1 MKRTILTAVSLLFL
15 FVLPPHLSAGPRSW
29 QQAQKIAERIGC
41 WAKNSVAPMTPGNV
55 FLKMGDKETA
65 VPLKLTNWG
74 DTEVTSISYTFY
86 YTDKQVSEG
95 PFVLNLDQ
103 TLKDGETREVKI
115 PIKPGQ
121 KLGKEELL
129 FNITQVNGQYNEASA
144 GYAYLTCCTVNKMP
158 HKRVLVEDYAG
169 MWCWHCPIGLVA
181 TDAIARMYPD
191 DVVAVSVHKTD
202 DISKVVSRGVYE
214 GLIDRYAV
222 TVPAVWVAR
231 DNKAAGFD
239 ITDAFKIEKS
249 KVTYMNMEVDAEW
262 DENGNNIRVKTQVEP
277 CMLPDE
283 GETFAIGYVMTA
295 SGLSDDKWR
304 QESNYAEY
312 SSDSYKDAPEEMKF
326 YADAANYVEGW
337 SQVKGMV
344 YNHVAIESQG
354 MDNGLEDS
362 KMTDFRA
369 DEVKTHSTTFEGVNK
384 YSVIRDRSKIEIA
397 AVLFNTKTG
406 KIENAARCS
415 VRNHGTTGIR
425 PNLVQEQKKTEGIY
439 DMQGRKVNGK
449 PTPGIYIVNGKK
461 TVIR

>member
-1 MKRTILTAVSLLFL
+1 MKRTILTAVSLLIL
-15 FVLPPHLSAGPRSW
+15 FVLPPHLSAGPQSW

-55 FLKMGDKETA
+55 FLKMGDKETV

-95 PFVLNLDQ
+95 PFVLNFDQ
-103 TLKDGETREVKI
+103 PLKDGETREVKI
-115 PIKPGQ
+115 PIRPGQ

-144 GYAYLTCCTVNKMP
+144 GYAYLTCCMVNKMP

-202 DISKVVSRGVYE
+202 DISKVVSRWVYE

-239 ITDAFKIEKS
+239 IT
-249 KVTYMNMEVDAEW
+249 
-262 DENGNNIRVKTQVEP
+262 
-277 CMLPDE
+277 
-283 GETFAIGYVMTA
+283 
-295 SGLSDDKWR
+295 
-304 QESNYAEY
+304 
-312 SSDSYKDAPEEMKF
+312 
-326 YADAANYVEGW
+326 DAANYVEGW

-425 PNLVQEQKKTEGIY
+425 PNLVQEQKKPEGIY

>member
-1 MKRTILTAVSLLFL
+1 MKRTILTAVSLLIL
-15 FVLPPHLSAGPRSW
+15 FVLPPHLSAGPQSW
-29 QQAQKIAERIGC
+29 QQTQKIAERIGC

-55 FLKMGDKETA
+55 FLKMGDKETV

-95 PFVLNLDQ
+95 PFVLNFDQ
-103 TLKDGETREVKI
+103 PLKDGETREVKI

-202 DISKVVSRGVYE
+202 DISKVVSRWVYE

-239 ITDAFKIEKS
+239 ITDA
-249 KVTYMNMEVDAEW
+249 
-262 DENGNNIRVKTQVEP
+262 
-277 CMLPDE
+277 
-283 GETFAIGYVMTA
+283 
-295 SGLSDDKWR
+295 
-304 QESNYAEY
+304 
-312 SSDSYKDAPEEMKF
+312 
-326 YADAANYVEGW
+326 ANYVEGW
-337 SQVKGMV
+337 SKVKGMV

>member
-1 MKRTILTAVSLLFL
+1 MKRTILTAVSLLIL
-15 FVLPPHLSAGPRSW
+15 FVLPPHLSAGPQSW

-55 FLKMGDKETA
+55 FLKMGNKETV

-95 PFVLNLDQ
+95 PFVLNFDQ
-103 TLKDGETREVKI
+103 PLKDGETREVKI

-202 DISKVVSRGVYE
+202 DISKVVSRWVYE

-239 ITDAFKIEKS
+239 ITDA
-249 KVTYMNMEVDAEW
+249 
-262 DENGNNIRVKTQVEP
+262 
-277 CMLPDE
+277 
-283 GETFAIGYVMTA
+283 
-295 SGLSDDKWR
+295 
-304 QESNYAEY
+304 
-312 SSDSYKDAPEEMKF
+312 
-326 YADAANYVEGW
+326 ANYVEGW
-337 SQVKGMV
+337 SKVKGMV

>member
-1 MKRTILTAVSLLFL
+1 MKRTILTAVSLLIL
-15 FVLPPHLSAGPRSW
+15 FVLPPHLSAGPQSW
-29 QQAQKIAERIGC
+29 QQAKKIAERIGC

-55 FLKMGDKETA
+55 FLKMGDKETV

-95 PFVLNLDQ
+95 PFVLNFDQ
-103 TLKDGETREVKI
+103 PLKNGETREVKI

-202 DISKVVSRGVYE
+202 DISKVVSRWVYE

-222 TVPAVWVAR
+222 TVPSVWVAR

-239 ITDAFKIEKS
+239 IT
-249 KVTYMNMEVDAEW
+249 
-262 DENGNNIRVKTQVEP
+262 
-277 CMLPDE
+277 
-283 GETFAIGYVMTA
+283 
-295 SGLSDDKWR
+295 
-304 QESNYAEY
+304 
-312 SSDSYKDAPEEMKF
+312 
-326 YADAANYVEGW
+326 DAANYVEGW

-425 PNLVQEQKKTEGIY
+425 SNLVQEQKKPEGIY

>member
-1 MKRTILTAVSLLFL
+1 MKRTILTAVSLLIL
-15 FVLPPHLSAGPRSW
+15 FVLPPHLSAGPQSW

-55 FLKMGDKETA
+55 FLKMGDKETV

-95 PFVLNLDQ
+95 PFVLNFDQ
-103 TLKDGETREVKI
+103 PLKNGETREVKI

-202 DISKVVSRGVYE
+202 DISKVVSRLVYE

-222 TVPAVWVAR
+222 TVPSVWVAR

-239 ITDAFKIEKS
+239 IT
-249 KVTYMNMEVDAEW
+249 
-262 DENGNNIRVKTQVEP
+262 
-277 CMLPDE
+277 
-283 GETFAIGYVMTA
+283 
-295 SGLSDDKWR
+295 
-304 QESNYAEY
+304 
-312 SSDSYKDAPEEMKF
+312 
-326 YADAANYVEGW
+326 DAANYVEGW

-425 PNLVQEQKKTEGIY
+425 PNLVQEQKKQEGIY

>member
-1 MKRTILTAVSLLFL
+1 MKRTILTAVSLLIL
-15 FVLPPHLSAGPRSW
+15 FVLPPHLSAGPQSW

-55 FLKMGDKETA
+55 FLKMGDKETV

-95 PFVLNLDQ
+95 PFVLNFYQ
-103 TLKDGETREVKI
+103 PLKDGETREVKI

-202 DISKVVSRGVYE
+202 DISKVVSRWVYE

-239 ITDAFKIEKS
+239 IT
-249 KVTYMNMEVDAEW
+249 
-262 DENGNNIRVKTQVEP
+262 
-277 CMLPDE
+277 
-283 GETFAIGYVMTA
+283 
-295 SGLSDDKWR
+295 
-304 QESNYAEY
+304 
-312 SSDSYKDAPEEMKF
+312 
-326 YADAANYVEGW
+326 DAANYVEGW

-425 PNLVQEQKKTEGIY
+425 PNLVQEQKKPEGIY

>member
-1 MKRTILTAVSLLFL
+1 MKRTILTAVSLLIL
-15 FVLPPHLSAGPRSW
+15 FVLPPHLSAGPQSW

-55 FLKMGDKETA
+55 FLKMGDKETV

-95 PFVLNLDQ
+95 PFVLNFDQ
-103 TLKDGETREVKI
+103 PLKDGETREVKI

-202 DISKVVSRGVYE
+202 DISKVVSRWVYE

-239 ITDAFKIEKS
+239 IT
-249 KVTYMNMEVDAEW
+249 
-262 DENGNNIRVKTQVEP
+262 
-277 CMLPDE
+277 
-283 GETFAIGYVMTA
+283 
-295 SGLSDDKWR
+295 
-304 QESNYAEY
+304 
-312 SSDSYKDAPEEMKF
+312 
-326 YADAANYVEGW
+326 DAANYVEGW

-425 PNLVQEQKKTEGIY
+425 PNLVQEQKKQEGIY

-449 PTPGIYIVNGKK
+449 PKPGIYIVNGKK

>member
-1 MKRTILTAVSLLFL
+1 MKRTILTAVSLLIL
-15 FVLPPHLSAGPRSW
+15 FVLPPHLSAGPQSW

-55 FLKMGDKETA
+55 FLKMGDKETV

-95 PFVLNLDQ
+95 PFVLNFDQ
-103 TLKDGETREVKI
+103 PLKDGETREVKI

-202 DISKVVSRGVYE
+202 DISKVVSRWVYE

-222 TVPAVWVAR
+222 TVPSVWVAR

-239 ITDAFKIEKS
+239 IT
-249 KVTYMNMEVDAEW
+249 
-262 DENGNNIRVKTQVEP
+262 
-277 CMLPDE
+277 
-283 GETFAIGYVMTA
+283 
-295 SGLSDDKWR
+295 
-304 QESNYAEY
+304 
-312 SSDSYKDAPEEMKF
+312 
-326 YADAANYVEGW
+326 DAANYVEGW

-425 PNLVQEQKKTEGIY
+425 PNLVQEQKIPEGIY

>member
-1 MKRTILTAVSLLFL
+1 MKRTILTAVSLLIL
-15 FVLPPHLSAGPRSW
+15 FVLPPHLSAGPQSW

-55 FLKMGDKETA
+55 FLKMGDKETV

-95 PFVLNLDQ
+95 PFVLNFDQ
-103 TLKDGETREVKI
+103 PLKDGETREVKI

-202 DISKVVSRGVYE
+202 DISKVVSRLVYE

-239 ITDAFKIEKS
+239 IT
-249 KVTYMNMEVDAEW
+249 
-262 DENGNNIRVKTQVEP
+262 
-277 CMLPDE
+277 
-283 GETFAIGYVMTA
+283 
-295 SGLSDDKWR
+295 
-304 QESNYAEY
+304 
-312 SSDSYKDAPEEMKF
+312 
-326 YADAANYVEGW
+326 DAANYVEGW

-425 PNLVQEQKKTEGIY
+425 PNLVQEQKKPEGIY

>member
-1 MKRTILTAVSLLFL
+1 MKRTILTAVSLLIL
-15 FVLPPHLSAGPRSW
+15 FVLPPHLSAGPQSW
-29 QQAQKIAERIGC
+29 QQAQKIAESIGC

-55 FLKMGDKETA
+55 FLKMGDKETV

-95 PFVLNLDQ
+95 PFVLNFDQ
-103 TLKDGETREVKI
+103 PLKDGETREVKI

-202 DISKVVSRGVYE
+202 DISKVVSRWVYE

-239 ITDAFKIEKS
+239 IT
-249 KVTYMNMEVDAEW
+249 
-262 DENGNNIRVKTQVEP
+262 
-277 CMLPDE
+277 
-283 GETFAIGYVMTA
+283 
-295 SGLSDDKWR
+295 
-304 QESNYAEY
+304 
-312 SSDSYKDAPEEMKF
+312 
-326 YADAANYVEGW
+326 DAANYVEGW

-425 PNLVQEQKKTEGIY
+425 PNLVQEQKKPEGIY

>member
-1 MKRTILTAVSLLFL
+1 MKRTILTAVSLLIL
-15 FVLPPHLSAGPRSW
+15 FVLPPHLSAGPQSW

-55 FLKMGDKETA
+55 FLKMGDKETV

-95 PFVLNLDQ
+95 PFVLNFDQ
-103 TLKDGETREVKI
+103 PLKNGETREVKI

-129 FNITQVNGQYNEASA
+129 FNITQVNGQNNEASA

-202 DISKVVSRGVYE
+202 DISKVVSRWVYD

-239 ITDAFKIEKS
+239 IT
-249 KVTYMNMEVDAEW
+249 
-262 DENGNNIRVKTQVEP
+262 
-277 CMLPDE
+277 
-283 GETFAIGYVMTA
+283 
-295 SGLSDDKWR
+295 
-304 QESNYAEY
+304 
-312 SSDSYKDAPEEMKF
+312 
-326 YADAANYVEGW
+326 DAANYVEGW

-425 PNLVQEQKKTEGIY
+425 PNLVQEQKKQEGIY

>member
-1 MKRTILTAVSLLFL
+1 MKRTILTAVSLLIL
-15 FVLPPHLSAGPRSW
+15 FVLPPHLSAGPQSW
-29 QQAQKIAERIGC
+29 QQAQKIAERIDC

-55 FLKMGDKETA
+55 FLKMGDKETV

-95 PFVLNLDQ
+95 PFVLNFDQ
-103 TLKDGETREVKI
+103 PLKDGETREVKI

-121 KLGKEELL
+121 KLGKEEVL

-202 DISKVVSRGVYE
+202 DISKVVSRRVYE

-222 TVPAVWVAR
+222 TVPSVWVAR

-239 ITDAFKIEKS
+239 IT
-249 KVTYMNMEVDAEW
+249 
-262 DENGNNIRVKTQVEP
+262 
-277 CMLPDE
+277 
-283 GETFAIGYVMTA
+283 
-295 SGLSDDKWR
+295 
-304 QESNYAEY
+304 
-312 SSDSYKDAPEEMKF
+312 
-326 YADAANYVEGW
+326 DAANYVEGW

>member
-1 MKRTILTAVSLLFL
+1 MKRTILTAVSLLIL
-15 FVLPPHLSAGPRSW
+15 FVLPPHLSAGPQSW

-55 FLKMGDKETA
+55 FLKMGDKETV

-95 PFVLNLDQ
+95 PFVLNFDQ
-103 TLKDGETREVKI
+103 PLKDGETREVKI

-202 DISKVVSRGVYE
+202 DISKVVSRWVYE

-222 TVPAVWVAR
+222 TVPSVWVAR

-239 ITDAFKIEKS
+239 IT
-249 KVTYMNMEVDAEW
+249 
-262 DENGNNIRVKTQVEP
+262 
-277 CMLPDE
+277 
-283 GETFAIGYVMTA
+283 
-295 SGLSDDKWR
+295 
-304 QESNYAEY
+304 
-312 SSDSYKDAPEEMKF
+312 
-326 YADAANYVEGW
+326 DAANYVEGW

-369 DEVKTHSTTFEGVNK
+369 DEVKTHSTTFEDVNK

-425 PNLVQEQKKTEGIY
+425 PNLVQEQKKPEGIF

>member
-1 MKRTILTAVSLLFL
+1 MKRTILTAVSLLIL
-15 FVLPPHLSAGPRSW
+15 FVLPPHLSAGPQSW

-55 FLKMGDKETA
+55 FLKMGDKETV

-95 PFVLNLDQ
+95 PFVLNFDQ
-103 TLKDGETREVKI
+103 PLKDGETREVKI

-129 FNITQVNGQYNEASA
+129 FNITQVNGPYNEASA

-202 DISKVVSRGVYE
+202 DISKVVSRLVYE

-222 TVPAVWVAR
+222 TVPSVWVAR

-239 ITDAFKIEKS
+239 IT
-249 KVTYMNMEVDAEW
+249 
-262 DENGNNIRVKTQVEP
+262 
-277 CMLPDE
+277 
-283 GETFAIGYVMTA
+283 
-295 SGLSDDKWR
+295 
-304 QESNYAEY
+304 
-312 SSDSYKDAPEEMKF
+312 
-326 YADAANYVEGW
+326 DAANYVEGW

-425 PNLVQEQKKTEGIY
+425 PNLVQEQKKPEGIY

>member
-1 MKRTILTAVSLLFL
+1 MKRTILTAVSLLIL
-15 FVLPPHLSAGPRSW
+15 FVLPPHLSAGPQSW

-55 FLKMGDKETA
+55 FLKMGDKETV

-95 PFVLNLDQ
+95 PFVLNFDQ
-103 TLKDGETREVKI
+103 PLKDGETREVKI

-202 DISKVVSRGVYE
+202 DISKVVSRWVYE

-239 ITDAFKIEKS
+239 IT
-249 KVTYMNMEVDAEW
+249 
-262 DENGNNIRVKTQVEP
+262 
-277 CMLPDE
+277 
-283 GETFAIGYVMTA
+283 
-295 SGLSDDKWR
+295 
-304 QESNYAEY
+304 
-312 SSDSYKDAPEEMKF
+312 
-326 YADAANYVEGW
+326 DAANYVEGW

-425 PNLVQEQKKTEGIY
+425 PNLVQEQKKNEGIY

>member
-1 MKRTILTAVSLLFL
+1 MKRTILTAVSLLIL
-15 FVLPPHLSAGPRSW
+15 FVLPPHLSAGPQSW
-29 QQAQKIAERIGC
+29 QQTQKIAERIGC

-95 PFVLNLDQ
+95 PFVLHLDQ
-103 TLKDGETREVKI
+103 PLKDGETREVKI

-121 KLGKEELL
+121 KLGKEEVL

-239 ITDAFKIEKS
+239 ITDA
-249 KVTYMNMEVDAEW
+249 
-262 DENGNNIRVKTQVEP
+262 
-277 CMLPDE
+277 
-283 GETFAIGYVMTA
+283 
-295 SGLSDDKWR
+295 
-304 QESNYAEY
+304 
-312 SSDSYKDAPEEMKF
+312 
-326 YADAANYVEGW
+326 ANYVEGW

-425 PNLVQEQKKTEGIY
+425 PNLVQEQKKPEGIY

>member
-1 MKRTILTAVSLLFL
+1 MKRTILTAVSLLIL
-15 FVLPPHLSAGPRSW
+15 FVLPPHLSAGPQSW

-41 WAKNSVAPMTPGNV
+41 WATNSVAPMTPGNV
-55 FLKMGDKETA
+55 FLKMGDKETV

-95 PFVLNLDQ
+95 PFVLNFDQ
-103 TLKDGETREVKI
+103 PLKDGETREVKI

-144 GYAYLTCCTVNKMP
+144 GYAYLTCCTVNKML

-202 DISKVVSRGVYE
+202 DISKVVSRWVYE

-239 ITDAFKIEKS
+239 IT
-249 KVTYMNMEVDAEW
+249 
-262 DENGNNIRVKTQVEP
+262 
-277 CMLPDE
+277 
-283 GETFAIGYVMTA
+283 
-295 SGLSDDKWR
+295 
-304 QESNYAEY
+304 
-312 SSDSYKDAPEEMKF
+312 
-326 YADAANYVEGW
+326 DAANYVEGW

-425 PNLVQEQKKTEGIY
+425 PNLVQEQKKQEGIF

>member
-1 MKRTILTAVSLLFL
+1 MKRTILTAVSLLIL
-15 FVLPPHLSAGPRSW
+15 FVLPPHLSAGPQSW

-55 FLKMGDKETA
+55 FLKMWDKETV

-95 PFVLNLDQ
+95 PFVLNFDQ
-103 TLKDGETREVKI
+103 PLKDGETREVKI

-202 DISKVVSRGVYE
+202 DISKVVSRWVYE

-239 ITDAFKIEKS
+239 IT
-249 KVTYMNMEVDAEW
+249 
-262 DENGNNIRVKTQVEP
+262 
-277 CMLPDE
+277 
-283 GETFAIGYVMTA
+283 
-295 SGLSDDKWR
+295 
-304 QESNYAEY
+304 
-312 SSDSYKDAPEEMKF
+312 
-326 YADAANYVEGW
+326 DAANYVEGW

-425 PNLVQEQKKTEGIY
+425 HNLVQEQKKQEGIY

>member
-103 TLKDGETREVKI
+103 PLKDGETREVKI

-169 MWCWHCPIGLVA
+169 MWCPHCPIGLVA

-202 DISKVVSRGVYE
+202 DISKVVSRWVYE

-239 ITDAFKIEKS
+239 IT
-249 KVTYMNMEVDAEW
+249 
-262 DENGNNIRVKTQVEP
+262 
-277 CMLPDE
+277 
-283 GETFAIGYVMTA
+283 
-295 SGLSDDKWR
+295 
-304 QESNYAEY
+304 
-312 SSDSYKDAPEEMKF
+312 
-326 YADAANYVEGW
+326 DAANYVEGW

-384 YSVIRDRSKIEIA
+384 YSVIRDRNKIEIA

-425 PNLVQEQKKTEGIY
+425 PNLVQEQKKPEGIY

-449 PTPGIYIVNGKK
+449 PKPGIYIVNGKK

>member
-1 MKRTILTAVSLLFL
+1 MKRTILTAVSLLIL
-15 FVLPPHLSAGPRSW
+15 FVLPPHLSAGPQSW

-55 FLKMGDKETA
+55 FLKMGDKETV

-95 PFVLNLDQ
+95 PFVLNFDQ
-103 TLKDGETREVKI
+103 PLKNRETREVKI

-191 DVVAVSVHKTD
+191 DVVAVSVHKAD

-239 ITDAFKIEKS
+239 IT
-249 KVTYMNMEVDAEW
+249 
-262 DENGNNIRVKTQVEP
+262 
-277 CMLPDE
+277 
-283 GETFAIGYVMTA
+283 
-295 SGLSDDKWR
+295 
-304 QESNYAEY
+304 
-312 SSDSYKDAPEEMKF
+312 
-326 YADAANYVEGW
+326 DAANYVEGW

>member
-1 MKRTILTAVSLLFL
+1 MKRTILTAVSLLIL
-15 FVLPPHLSAGPRSW
+15 FVLPPHLSAGPQSW

-55 FLKMGDKETA
+55 FLKMGDKETV

-95 PFVLNLDQ
+95 PFVLNFDQ
-103 TLKDGETREVKI
+103 PLKNGETREVKI

-129 FNITQVNGQYNEASA
+129 FNITQVNGQNNEASA

-202 DISKVVSRGVYE
+202 DISKVVSRWVYD

-239 ITDAFKIEKS
+239 IT
-249 KVTYMNMEVDAEW
+249 
-262 DENGNNIRVKTQVEP
+262 
-277 CMLPDE
+277 
-283 GETFAIGYVMTA
+283 
-295 SGLSDDKWR
+295 
-304 QESNYAEY
+304 
-312 SSDSYKDAPEEMKF
+312 
-326 YADAANYVEGW
+326 DAANYVEGW

-425 PNLVQEQKKTEGIY
+425 PNLVQEQKKPESIY

>member
-1 MKRTILTAVSLLFL
+1 MKRTILTAVSLLIL
-15 FVLPPHLSAGPRSW
+15 FVLPPHLSAGPQSW

-55 FLKMGDKETA
+55 FLKMGDKETV

-95 PFVLNLDQ
+95 PFVLNFDQ
-103 TLKDGETREVKI
+103 PLKDGETREVKI

-158 HKRVLVEDYAG
+158 HKRVLIEDYAG

-191 DVVAVSVHKTD
+191 DVVAVSVHKID
-202 DISKVVSRGVYE
+202 DISKVVSRWVYE

-239 ITDAFKIEKS
+239 IT
-249 KVTYMNMEVDAEW
+249 
-262 DENGNNIRVKTQVEP
+262 
-277 CMLPDE
+277 
-283 GETFAIGYVMTA
+283 
-295 SGLSDDKWR
+295 
-304 QESNYAEY
+304 
-312 SSDSYKDAPEEMKF
+312 
-326 YADAANYVEGW
+326 DAANYVEGW

-397 AVLFNTKTG
+397 AVLFNNKTG

>member
-1 MKRTILTAVSLLFL
+1 MKRTILTAVSLLIL
-15 FVLPPHLSAGPRSW
+15 FVLPPHLSAGPQSW

-55 FLKMGDKETA
+55 FLKMGDKETV

-86 YTDKQVSEG
+86 YTGKQVSEG
-95 PFVLNLDQ
+95 PFVLNFDQ
-103 TLKDGETREVKI
+103 PLKDGETREVKI

-202 DISKVVSRGVYE
+202 DISKVVSRWVYE

-239 ITDAFKIEKS
+239 IT
-249 KVTYMNMEVDAEW
+249 
-262 DENGNNIRVKTQVEP
+262 
-277 CMLPDE
+277 
-283 GETFAIGYVMTA
+283 
-295 SGLSDDKWR
+295 
-304 QESNYAEY
+304 
-312 SSDSYKDAPEEMKF
+312 
-326 YADAANYVEGW
+326 DAANYVEGW

-425 PNLVQEQKKTEGIY
+425 PNLVQEQKKPEGIY

>member
-1 MKRTILTAVSLLFL
+1 MKRTILTAVSLLIL
-15 FVLPPHLSAGPRSW
+15 FVLPPHLSAGPQSW
-29 QQAQKIAERIGC
+29 QQAQNIAERIGC

-55 FLKMGDKETA
+55 FLKMGDKETV

-95 PFVLNLDQ
+95 PFVLNFDQ
-103 TLKDGETREVKI
+103 PLKDGETREVKI

-202 DISKVVSRGVYE
+202 DISKVVSRWVYE

-222 TVPAVWVAR
+222 TVPSVWVAR

-239 ITDAFKIEKS
+239 IT
-249 KVTYMNMEVDAEW
+249 
-262 DENGNNIRVKTQVEP
+262 
-277 CMLPDE
+277 
-283 GETFAIGYVMTA
+283 
-295 SGLSDDKWR
+295 
-304 QESNYAEY
+304 
-312 SSDSYKDAPEEMKF
+312 
-326 YADAANYVEGW
+326 DAANYVEGW

-461 TVIR
+461 TVIK

>member
-1 MKRTILTAVSLLFL
+1 MKRTILTAVSLLIL

-41 WAKNSVAPMTPGNV
+41 WAKNSVAPMTLGNV
-55 FLKMGDKETA
+55 FLKMGDKETV

-95 PFVLNLDQ
+95 PFVLHLDQ
-103 TLKDGETREVKI
+103 PLKDGETREVKI

-121 KLGKEELL
+121 KLGKEEVL

-202 DISKVVSRGVYE
+202 DISKVVSRWVYE

-239 ITDAFKIEKS
+239 IT
-249 KVTYMNMEVDAEW
+249 
-262 DENGNNIRVKTQVEP
+262 
-277 CMLPDE
+277 
-283 GETFAIGYVMTA
+283 
-295 SGLSDDKWR
+295 
-304 QESNYAEY
+304 
-312 SSDSYKDAPEEMKF
+312 
-326 YADAANYVEGW
+326 DAANYVEGW

-425 PNLVQEQKKTEGIY
+425 PNLVQEQKKPEGIY

>member
-1 MKRTILTAVSLLFL
+1 MKRTILTAVSLLIL
-15 FVLPPHLSAGPRSW
+15 FVLPPHLSAGPQSW
-29 QQAQKIAERIGC
+29 QQTQKIAERIGC

-55 FLKMGDKETA
+55 FLKMGDKETV

-95 PFVLNLDQ
+95 PFVLNFDQ
-103 TLKDGETREVKI
+103 PLKDGETREVKI

-202 DISKVVSRGVYE
+202 DISKVVFRWVYE

-239 ITDAFKIEKS
+239 IT
-249 KVTYMNMEVDAEW
+249 
-262 DENGNNIRVKTQVEP
+262 
-277 CMLPDE
+277 
-283 GETFAIGYVMTA
+283 
-295 SGLSDDKWR
+295 
-304 QESNYAEY
+304 
-312 SSDSYKDAPEEMKF
+312 
-326 YADAANYVEGW
+326 DAANYVEGW

-425 PNLVQEQKKTEGIY
+425 PNLVQEQKKPEGIY

>member
-1 MKRTILTAVSLLFL
+1 MKRTILTAVSLLIL
-15 FVLPPHLSAGPRSW
+15 FVLPPHLSAGPQSW

-55 FLKMGDKETA
+55 FLKMGDKETV

-95 PFVLNLDQ
+95 PFVLNFDQ
-103 TLKDGETREVKI
+103 PLKDGETREVKI

-202 DISKVVSRGVYE
+202 DISKVVSRWVYE

-222 TVPAVWVAR
+222 TVPSVWVAR

-239 ITDAFKIEKS
+239 IT
-249 KVTYMNMEVDAEW
+249 
-262 DENGNNIRVKTQVEP
+262 
-277 CMLPDE
+277 
-283 GETFAIGYVMTA
+283 
-295 SGLSDDKWR
+295 
-304 QESNYAEY
+304 
-312 SSDSYKDAPEEMKF
+312 
-326 YADAANYVEGW
+326 DAANYVEGW

-369 DEVKTHSTTFEGVNK
+369 DEVKTHSTTFEGVNQ

-406 KIENAARCS
+406 KIENAAHCS

-425 PNLVQEQKKTEGIY
+425 PNLVQEQKKQEGIY

>member
-1 MKRTILTAVSLLFL
+1 MKRTILTAVSLLIL
-15 FVLPPHLSAGPRSW
+15 FVLPPHLSAGPQSW

-55 FLKMGDKETA
+55 FLKMGDKETV

-95 PFVLNLDQ
+95 PFVLNFDQ
-103 TLKDGETREVKI
+103 PLKNGETREVKI

-202 DISKVVSRGVYE
+202 DISKVVSRLVYE

-239 ITDAFKIEKS
+239 IT
-249 KVTYMNMEVDAEW
+249 
-262 DENGNNIRVKTQVEP
+262 
-277 CMLPDE
+277 
-283 GETFAIGYVMTA
+283 
-295 SGLSDDKWR
+295 
-304 QESNYAEY
+304 
-312 SSDSYKDAPEEMKF
+312 
-326 YADAANYVEGW
+326 DAANYVEGW

-369 DEVKTHSTTFEGVNK
+369 DEVKTHSTTFEGVNQ

-415 VRNHGTTGIR
+415 VRNHDTTGIR

>member
-1 MKRTILTAVSLLFL
+1 MKRTILTAVSLLIL
-15 FVLPPHLSAGPRSW
+15 FVLPPHLSAGPQSW

-55 FLKMGDKETA
+55 FLKMGDKETV

-95 PFVLNLDQ
+95 PFVLNFDQ
-103 TLKDGETREVKI
+103 PLKDGETREVKI

-202 DISKVVSRGVYE
+202 DISKVVSRLVYE

-222 TVPAVWVAR
+222 TVPSVWVAR

-239 ITDAFKIEKS
+239 IT
-249 KVTYMNMEVDAEW
+249 
-262 DENGNNIRVKTQVEP
+262 
-277 CMLPDE
+277 
-283 GETFAIGYVMTA
+283 
-295 SGLSDDKWR
+295 
-304 QESNYAEY
+304 
-312 SSDSYKDAPEEMKF
+312 
-326 YADAANYVEGW
+326 DAANYVEGW

-362 KMTDFRA
+362 KMTGFRA

-425 PNLVQEQKKTEGIY
+425 PNLVQEQKKPEGIY

>member
-1 MKRTILTAVSLLFL
+1 MKRTILTAVSLLIL
-15 FVLPPHLSAGPRSW
+15 FVLPPHLSAGPQSW

-55 FLKMGDKETA
+55 FLKMGDKETV

-95 PFVLNLDQ
+95 PFVLNFDQ
-103 TLKDGETREVKI
+103 PLKDGETREVKI

-202 DISKVVSRGVYE
+202 DISKVVSRWVYE

-239 ITDAFKIEKS
+239 ITDA
-249 KVTYMNMEVDAEW
+249 
-262 DENGNNIRVKTQVEP
+262 
-277 CMLPDE
+277 
-283 GETFAIGYVMTA
+283 
-295 SGLSDDKWR
+295 
-304 QESNYAEY
+304 
-312 SSDSYKDAPEEMKF
+312 
-326 YADAANYVEGW
+326 ANYVEGW
-337 SQVKGMV
+337 SKVKGMV

>member
-1 MKRTILTAVSLLFL
+1 MKRTILTAVSLLIL
-15 FVLPPHLSAGPRSW
+15 FVLPPHLSAGPQSW

-55 FLKMGDKETA
+55 FLKMGDKETV

-86 YTDKQVSEG
+86 YIDKQVSEG
-95 PFVLNLDQ
+95 PFVLNFDQ
-103 TLKDGETREVKI
+103 PLKDGETREVKI

-202 DISKVVSRGVYE
+202 DISKVVSRWVYE

-239 ITDAFKIEKS
+239 IT
-249 KVTYMNMEVDAEW
+249 
-262 DENGNNIRVKTQVEP
+262 
-277 CMLPDE
+277 
-283 GETFAIGYVMTA
+283 
-295 SGLSDDKWR
+295 
-304 QESNYAEY
+304 
-312 SSDSYKDAPEEMKF
+312 
-326 YADAANYVEGW
+326 DAANYVEGW

-425 PNLVQEQKKTEGIY
+425 PNLVQEQKKQEGIY

>member
-1 MKRTILTAVSLLFL
+1 MKRTILTAVSLLIL
-15 FVLPPHLSAGPRSW
+15 FVLPHHLSAGPRSW

-95 PFVLNLDQ
+95 PFVLHLDQ
-103 TLKDGETREVKI
+103 PLKDGETREVKI

-121 KLGKEELL
+121 KLGKEEVL

-144 GYAYLTCCTVNKMP
+144 GYTYLTCCTVNKMP

-169 MWCWHCPIGLVA
+169 MWCPHCPIGLVA

-202 DISKVVSRGVYE
+202 DISKVVSRLVYE

-239 ITDAFKIEKS
+239 IT
-249 KVTYMNMEVDAEW
+249 
-262 DENGNNIRVKTQVEP
+262 
-277 CMLPDE
+277 
-283 GETFAIGYVMTA
+283 
-295 SGLSDDKWR
+295 
-304 QESNYAEY
+304 
-312 SSDSYKDAPEEMKF
+312 
-326 YADAANYVEGW
+326 DAANYVEGW

-425 PNLVQEQKKTEGIY
+425 PNLVQEQKKPEGIY

>member
-1 MKRTILTAVSLLFL
+1 MKRTILTEVSLLIL
-15 FVLPPHLSAGPRSW
+15 FVLPPHLSAGPQSW

-55 FLKMGDKETA
+55 FLKMGDKETV

-95 PFVLNLDQ
+95 PFVLNFDQ
-103 TLKDGETREVKI
+103 PLKDGETREVKI

-129 FNITQVNGQYNEASA
+129 FNIPQVNGQYNEASA

-202 DISKVVSRGVYE
+202 DISKVVSRLVYE

-222 TVPAVWVAR
+222 TVPSVWVAR

-239 ITDAFKIEKS
+239 IT
-249 KVTYMNMEVDAEW
+249 
-262 DENGNNIRVKTQVEP
+262 
-277 CMLPDE
+277 
-283 GETFAIGYVMTA
+283 
-295 SGLSDDKWR
+295 
-304 QESNYAEY
+304 
-312 SSDSYKDAPEEMKF
+312 
-326 YADAANYVEGW
+326 DAANYVEGW

-425 PNLVQEQKKTEGIY
+425 SNLVQEQKKQEGIY

>member
-1 MKRTILTAVSLLFL
+1 MKRTILTAVSLLIL
-15 FVLPPHLSAGPRSW
+15 FVLPPHLSAGPQSW

-55 FLKMGDKETA
+55 FLKMGDKETV

-95 PFVLNLDQ
+95 PFVLNFDQ
-103 TLKDGETREVKI
+103 PLKDGETREVKI

-144 GYAYLTCCTVNKMP
+144 GYAYLTCCTVNKML

-202 DISKVVSRGVYE
+202 DISKVVSRWVYE

-239 ITDAFKIEKS
+239 IT
-249 KVTYMNMEVDAEW
+249 
-262 DENGNNIRVKTQVEP
+262 
-277 CMLPDE
+277 
-283 GETFAIGYVMTA
+283 
-295 SGLSDDKWR
+295 
-304 QESNYAEY
+304 
-312 SSDSYKDAPEEMKF
+312 
-326 YADAANYVEGW
+326 DAANYVEGW

-425 PNLVQEQKKTEGIY
+425 PNLVQEQKKQEGIY

>member
-1 MKRTILTAVSLLFL
+1 MKRTILTAVSLLIL
-15 FVLPPHLSAGPRSW
+15 FVLPPHLSAGPQSW

-55 FLKMGDKETA
+55 FLKMGDKETV

-95 PFVLNLDQ
+95 PFVLNFDQ
-103 TLKDGETREVKI
+103 PLKDGETREVKI

-202 DISKVVSRGVYE
+202 DISKVVSRWVYE

-222 TVPAVWVAR
+222 TVPSVWVAR

-239 ITDAFKIEKS
+239 ITDAF
-249 KVTYMNMEVDAEW
+249 
-262 DENGNNIRVKTQVEP
+262 
-277 CMLPDE
+277 
-283 GETFAIGYVMTA
+283 
-295 SGLSDDKWR
+295 
-304 QESNYAEY
+304 
-312 SSDSYKDAPEEMKF
+312 
-326 YADAANYVEGW
+326 NYVEGW

-425 PNLVQEQKKTEGIY
+425 PNLVQEQKKPEGIY

>member
-1 MKRTILTAVSLLFL
+1 MKRTILTAVSLLIL
-15 FVLPPHLSAGPRSW
+15 FVLPPHLSAGPQSW
-29 QQAQKIAERIGC
+29 QQAQKKAERIGC

-55 FLKMGDKETA
+55 FLKMGDKETV

-95 PFVLNLDQ
+95 PFVLNFDQ
-103 TLKDGETREVKI
+103 PLKDGETREVKI

-202 DISKVVSRGVYE
+202 DISKVVSRWVYE

-239 ITDAFKIEKS
+239 ITDA
-249 KVTYMNMEVDAEW
+249 
-262 DENGNNIRVKTQVEP
+262 
-277 CMLPDE
+277 
-283 GETFAIGYVMTA
+283 
-295 SGLSDDKWR
+295 
-304 QESNYAEY
+304 
-312 SSDSYKDAPEEMKF
+312 
-326 YADAANYVEGW
+326 ANYVEGW

-354 MDNGLEDS
+354 MDNGQEDS

-425 PNLVQEQKKTEGIY
+425 PNLVQEQKKQEGIY

>member
-1 MKRTILTAVSLLFL
+1 MKRTILTAVSLLIL
-15 FVLPPHLSAGPRSW
+15 FVLPPHLSAGPQSW
-29 QQAQKIAERIGC
+29 QQAQNIAERIGC

-55 FLKMGDKETA
+55 FLKMGDKETV

-95 PFVLNLDQ
+95 PFVLNFDQ
-103 TLKDGETREVKI
+103 PLKDGETREVKI

-202 DISKVVSRGVYE
+202 DISKVVSRLVYE

-222 TVPAVWVAR
+222 TVPSVWVAR

-239 ITDAFKIEKS
+239 IT
-249 KVTYMNMEVDAEW
+249 
-262 DENGNNIRVKTQVEP
+262 
-277 CMLPDE
+277 
-283 GETFAIGYVMTA
+283 
-295 SGLSDDKWR
+295 
-304 QESNYAEY
+304 
-312 SSDSYKDAPEEMKF
+312 
-326 YADAANYVEGW
+326 DAANYVEGW

-369 DEVKTHSTTFEGVNK
+369 DEVKTHSTTFEDVNK

>member
-1 MKRTILTAVSLLFL
+1 MKRTILTAVSLLIL
-15 FVLPPHLSAGPRSW
+15 FVLPPHLSAGPQSW

-55 FLKMGDKETA
+55 FLKMGDKETV

-95 PFVLNLDQ
+95 PFVLNFDQ
-103 TLKDGETREVKI
+103 PLKDGETREVKI

-144 GYAYLTCCTVNKMP
+144 GYAYLTCCTVNKML

-202 DISKVVSRGVYE
+202 DISKVVSRWVYE

-239 ITDAFKIEKS
+239 IT
-249 KVTYMNMEVDAEW
+249 
-262 DENGNNIRVKTQVEP
+262 
-277 CMLPDE
+277 
-283 GETFAIGYVMTA
+283 
-295 SGLSDDKWR
+295 
-304 QESNYAEY
+304 
-312 SSDSYKDAPEEMKF
+312 
-326 YADAANYVEGW
+326 DAANYVEGW

-425 PNLVQEQKKTEGIY
+425 PNLVQEQKKPEGIY

-449 PTPGIYIVNGKK
+449 LTPGIYIVNGKK

>member
-1 MKRTILTAVSLLFL
+1 MKRTILTAVSLLIL
-15 FVLPPHLSAGPRSW
+15 FVLPPHLSAGPQSW

-55 FLKMGDKETA
+55 FLKMGDKETV

-95 PFVLNLDQ
+95 PFVLNFDQ
-103 TLKDGETREVKI
+103 PLKNGETREVKI

-202 DISKVVSRGVYE
+202 DISKVVSRWVYE

-239 ITDAFKIEKS
+239 IT
-249 KVTYMNMEVDAEW
+249 
-262 DENGNNIRVKTQVEP
+262 
-277 CMLPDE
+277 
-283 GETFAIGYVMTA
+283 
-295 SGLSDDKWR
+295 
-304 QESNYAEY
+304 
-312 SSDSYKDAPEEMKF
+312 
-326 YADAANYVEGW
+326 DAANYVEGW

-369 DEVKTHSTTFEGVNK
+369 DEVKTHSTTFEDVNK